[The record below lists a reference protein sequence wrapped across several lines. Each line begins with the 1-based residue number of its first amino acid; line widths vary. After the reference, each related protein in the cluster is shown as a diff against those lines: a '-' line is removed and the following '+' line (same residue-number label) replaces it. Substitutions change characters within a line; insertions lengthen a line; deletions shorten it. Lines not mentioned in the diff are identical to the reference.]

1 MTTVVR
7 REPFHLD
14 LPDWMT
20 QWLEDRGFAD
30 RLLSSGAVP
39 MRVEELED
47 AGTYV
52 LRAELPGIDPDKDV
66 EITVADGMLHVQA
79 ERTENK
85 EDRDKS
91 GFRSEFR
98 YGRFERTLPLPAGA
112 SVDDV
117 SATYKDGLLEVRV
130 PRREVPPSTKATVP
144 VQRG

>member
-1 MTTVVR
+1 MATLVR

-20 QWLEDRGFAD
+20 QWLDDRGFGD
-30 RLLSSGAVP
+30 RLLVGSVVP
-39 MRVEELED
+39 IRIEELDD

-66 EITVADGMLHVQA
+66 EITVQDGMLHVQA

-85 EDRDKS
+85 EDRDKT

-98 YGRFERTLPLPAGA
+98 YGRFERTLPLPVGA
-112 SVDDV
+112 VVEDV
-117 SATYKDGLLEVRV
+117 KATYKDGVLEVRV
-130 PRREVPPSTKATVP
+130 PCPKASPSATATVP